1 MQVSRAPLGVQYAV
15 GQGGTDCVCR
25 TGVVCVCV
33 CVRERERERER
44 VCVCVCVCVRGRKGE
59 REVCGKKKKSCKGE
73 RKGKKLLKK
82 VTWARSK
89 AGFSDGSAYLHVG
102 QLFFPPTF

>member
-1 MQVSRAPLGVQYAV
+1 M
-15 GQGGTDCVCR
+15 
-25 TGVVCVCV
+25 CVCV
-33 CVRERERERER
+33 CLCVCVRER

-59 REVCGKKKKSCKGE
+59 REVCGKKKKVARENEKESG
-73 RKGKKLLKK
+73 LLKK

-102 QLFFPPTF
+102 QLFFWCNLLV